1 MAKLFK
7 RALILLLPLLVI
19 SVYFFIKDPMKIIH
33 DIEDPTSKGVLMNDR
48 LYQVE
53 YLKRSNIEYNGF
65 IFGSSRSK
73 AFKTK
78 NWNTFTTSEITPYHM
93 GVNDETLYG
102 LERKINY
109 LDSLGYQLDHVLI
122 VMDHRLLSLLDNH
135 EAHVFREHYA
145 LTGETSSSFYQRFV
159 NAFFNFSFLKEYF
172 SYQSTGKVEHKGEF
186 LWDPGFRHN
195 ATTGDIFYVR
205 MDSLIRQDSMKFY
218 KENNSTFHKRKK
230 SISKELIN
238 KQAMSYLMKIKHVLT
253 TNKSSFKLV
262 VTPNYD
268 LVQLN
273 QKDLKKL
280 ELVFGKLN
288 VFDYSGSNQFTNEVG
303 NYYEH
308 KHFKPY
314 IANSLMKLVY
324 QHE

>member
-1 MAKLFK
+1 
-7 RALILLLPLLVI
+7 
-19 SVYFFIKDPMKIIH
+19 
-33 DIEDPTSKGVLMNDR
+33 
-48 LYQVE
+48 
-53 YLKRSNIEYNGF
+53 
-65 IFGSSRSK
+65 
-73 AFKTK
+73 
-78 NWNTFTTSEITPYHM
+78 
-93 GVNDETLYG
+93 
-102 LERKINY
+102 
-109 LDSLGYQLDHVLI
+109 
-122 VMDHRLLSLLDNH
+122 
-135 EAHVFREHYA
+135 
-145 LTGETSSSFYQRFV
+145 
-159 NAFFNFSFLKEYF
+159 
-172 SYQSTGKVEHKGEF
+172 
-186 LWDPGFRHN
+186 
-195 ATTGDIFYVR
+195 
-205 MDSLIRQDSMKFY
+205 MKFY
-218 KENNSTFHKRKK
+218 KENSSTFYKRKT

-238 KQAMSYLMKIKHVLT
+238 KQAMRYLMKIKHVLT

-280 ELVFGKLN
+280 ELVFGKQN